1 MMRKVSLVIGACVVL
16 LVLAKLLGLFSL
28 FRPPTNAPPIPST
41 LQTTWTIKFHAAN
54 GSIQYDGV
62 GFTPTK
68 GQCKYATG
76 TLNPKDLTVCQ
87 HDIVQWQATT
97 PAGQNELVVSLSDK
111 IFKDAANPA
120 NSVTVFVGNN
130 GTPTTPQGLV
140 ESPDTNSHKWSAVV
154 LDKKDSSNNAN
165 DDPKIK
171 VGG

>member
-28 FRPPTNAPPIPST
+28 FHPPTTPPPIPT
-41 LQTTWTIKFHAAN
+41 TRQTTWKIKFHAVN

-62 GFTPTK
+62 VFTPTS

-76 TLNPKDLTVCQ
+76 TPNPKDLTVCQ
-87 HDIVQWQATT
+87 NDIVQWQATT
-97 PAGQNELVVSLSDK
+97 PAGENELIVTLSDK
-111 IFKDAANPA
+111 IFKDAANPG
-120 NSVTVFVGNN
+120 NSVTIFVGNN
-130 GTPTTPQGLV
+130 GNPTNPQGLV
-140 ESPDTNSHKWSAVV
+140 MAPDTNSHKWSAVV
-154 LDKKDSSNNAN
+154 LDTKDPSNNAN